1 MEFRSAALTRRI
13 EPSAAVAVARRETQ
27 PPAVA
32 MDDGRGRHR
41 EERRAHD
48 VGADRQAG
56 HADARDV
63 GRQQRTNRRADRDA
77 DAADDLG
84 NEEEPQRAALDLG
97 HFHAEEGNC
106 PRRRR
111 ALRIRD

>member
-1 MEFRSAALTRRI
+1 MVSSFALRRLTRRI
-13 EPSAAVAVARRETQ
+13 EPTAAVAVARRKTQ

-48 VGADRQAG
+48 VGTDRQAG

-63 GRQQRTNRRADRDA
+63 GRQQRTDRRADRDT

-84 NEEEPQRAALDLG
+84 NEEEPQSAALDLG
-97 HFHAEEGNC
+97 HFHAHE
-106 PRRRR
+106 
-111 ALRIRD
+111 